1 MKLRKSAVS
10 VVRVQLMS
18 SDSEDYAPA
27 PRAAA
32 PRAGRAAAAKKPAAY
47 VDLSDDDE

>member
-1 MKLRKSAVS
+1 MC
-10 VVRVQLMS
+10 
-18 SDSEDYAPA
+18 SDSEDFAPA

-32 PRAGRAAAAKKPAAY
+32 PRAGRAAAKKPAAY